1 MLTIQIKIIGKL
13 PHESRSERT
22 FRRYPVCDPGSV
34 SADDITFGYPVVL
47 DLHGVRV
54 LVVGAGPVAVRKI
67 AGLVAA
73 GADVRVVAP
82 EIDERLERELVG
94 EIRERGYEAGDLEG
108 VRLVVTATGVEAVDA
123 AVAADARA
131 RGIWVNAADQ
141 PVDCDFIL
149 PAIARQSSISVAVS
163 TDGKSPALA
172 ANLRD
177 RIASLLTPALAALAD
192 DLAAERSVIK
202 STGGSTESHDWSARI
217 DAVLDQDTAPGQDPR
232 VPD

>member
-1 MLTIQIKIIGKL
+1 
-13 PHESRSERT
+13 
-22 FRRYPVCDPGSV
+22 VV
-34 SADDITFGYPVVL
+34 TFGYPVVL

-73 GADVRVVAP
+73 GADVLVVAP
-82 EIDERLERELVG
+82 EIDEQIDEQLAGPTEGHGVG
-94 EIRERGYEAGDLEG
+94 ELRPGRIGELRRRVYETSDLDG

-141 PVDCDFIL
+141 PADCDFML
-149 PAIARQSSISVAVS
+149 PAIARQGSVSVAVS

-172 ANLRD
+172 AGLRD
-177 RIASLLTPALAALAD
+177 RIASLLTPEVGALAV
-192 DLAAERSVIK
+192 DLAAERAAIK
-202 STGGSTESHDWSARI
+202 AAGGSTEDHDWSARI
-217 DAVLDQDTAPGQDPR
+217 DAALGGSSTPSE
-232 VPD
+232 